1 MVHRKFWIQRQPAQ
15 KTILLDGLNLL
26 EHGVHVSLVIPRLH
40 VKEDVGLEDWAGL
53 DGFFVST
60 ITKII
65 LIRSGSTIE

>member
-1 MVHRKFWIQRQPAQ
+1 M
-15 KTILLDGLNLL
+15 DGLNLL
-26 EHGVHVSLVIPRLH
+26 EHGIHVSLVIPKLH

-53 DGFFVST
+53 VGFFVST